1 MCNYLKL
8 TTSRNLETHLN
19 LYSFLAS
26 MFYEEPVIEEERTFL
41 HYNFFFKNNLKYY
54 WTFRL
59 NFNPAYSFSK
69 KYKMKFFKKAKVFNG
84 QDRYFLS
91 VSLKFFLRLLDLAS
105 STIPNLT
112 LNLLFRSLNFIF
124 FNNIKT
130 IMEFFISDSRV
141 DETNVLFSLNQP
153 YYWARYTKKLN
164 SLKKRRKFN
173 ATKRINFLKLD
184 SNFFSRKLNLG

>member
-1 MCNYLKL
+1 
-8 TTSRNLETHLN
+8 
-19 LYSFLAS
+19 
-26 MFYEEPVIEEERTFL
+26 
-41 HYNFFFKNNLKYY
+41 
-54 WTFRL
+54 
-59 NFNPAYSFSK
+59 
-69 KYKMKFFKKAKVFNG
+69 MKFFKKTKVFNG

-91 VSLKFFLRLLDLAS
+91 VSMKFFLRLLDMAS
-105 STIPNLT
+105 SAIPNLT

-130 IMEFFISDSRV
+130 IMEFFTADSRV
-141 DETNVLFSLNQP
+141 DETNTFFSLNQP

-173 ATKRINFLKLD
+173 AIKRINFLKLD

>member
-8 TTSRNLETHLN
+8 TKSHPLEANLSIYGL
-19 LYSFLAS
+19 LSS
-26 MFYEEPVIEEERTFL
+26 IFYEEPTIAEDRTFL

-59 NFNPAYSFSK
+59 DFNPAYSFSK
-69 KYKMKFFKKAKVFNG
+69 KYKMKFFKKTKVFNG

-91 VSLKFFLRLLDLAS
+91 VSMKFFLRLLDMAS
-105 STIPNLT
+105 SAIPNLT

-130 IMEFFISDSRV
+130 IMEFFTADSRV
-141 DETNVLFSLNQP
+141 DETNTFFSLNQP

-173 ATKRINFLKLD
+173 AIKRINFLKLD

>member
-8 TTSRNLETHLN
+8 TPTKNSETHLN

-26 MFYEEPVIEEERTFL
+26 MFYEEPVIEEERAFL

-54 WTFRL
+54 WAFRL

-141 DETNVLFSLNQP
+141 DETNVFFSLNQP
-153 YYWARYTKKLN
+153 YY
-164 SLKKRRKFN
+164 
-173 ATKRINFLKLD
+173 
-184 SNFFSRKLNLG
+184 